1 MTFFTLVQPTVI
13 GPLKLPVHCLAS
25 PRASRPR
32 SSVDTGRGRARRW
45 ERHQK
50 GGARDLAPRSPRR
63 RQKTHPTSLPLLG
76 HPAALLGPLQVRVIW
91 RPAAQGGVRRPSPLP
106 SVTRAHR
113 RASRRTA
120 GARDLAPRRPR
131 RRQTTHP
138 ASLPLPGHPAALL
151 APTLAIRQPSRWTM
165 MCATLLESATRL
177 QGDFLHP
184 RTTHGY
190 RPAKAACPLLG
201 VATSFSA
208 PHQCGH
214 RAGSRKKMGTATRL
228 QGDFLNPR
236 TTHGYRPAKAARA
249 INARAPRCV
258 SQPTA
263 GERRM
268 ATSLPLQGTLQGT
281 PPRFLAHCRC
291 A

>member
-1 MTFFTLVQPTVI
+1 MSVVSDTW
-13 GPLKLPVHCLAS
+13 PLPFRYTA
-25 PRASRPR
+25 
-32 SSVDTGRGRARRW
+32 
-45 ERHQK
+45 
-50 GGARDLAPRSPRR
+50 
-63 RQKTHPTSLPLLG
+63 
-76 HPAALLGPLQVRVIW
+76 PAAISWP
-91 RPAAQGGVRRPSPLP
+91 
-106 SVTRAHR
+106 
-113 RASRRTA
+113 TA

-165 MCATLLESATRL
+165 LCATLLESATSL

-236 TTHGYRPAKAARA
+236 PTPRRASRAHSGDTTA
-249 INARAPRCV
+249 
-258 SQPTA
+258 
-263 GERRM
+263 E
-268 ATSLPLQGTLQGT
+268 PLDDVLRHLTRVRYT
-281 PPRFLAHCRC
+281 PSR
-291 A
+291 

>member
-1 MTFFTLVQPTVI
+1 MPE
-13 GPLKLPVHCLAS
+13 P
-25 PRASRPR
+25 
-32 SSVDTGRGRARRW
+32 SS
-45 ERHQK
+45 
-50 GGARDLAPRSPRR
+50 APR
-63 RQKTHPTSLPLLG
+63 HE
-76 HPAALLGPLQVRVIW
+76 LLGPQQVRVIW
-91 RPAAQGGVRRPSPLP
+91 RTAAHRAHRLAAVARAASAVPKASASDPAPRSPKATSDDSP
-106 SVTRAHR
+106 RFASVTRAPR
-113 RASRRTA
+113 RASRPTA

-151 APTLAIRQPSRWTM
+151 APTLAIRQPSRWAM
-165 MCATLLESATRL
+165 LRATLLESATSL

-190 RPAKAACPLLG
+190 RPAKAA
-201 VATSFSA
+201 
-208 PHQCGH
+208 
-214 RAGSRKKMGTATRL
+214 
-228 QGDFLNPR
+228 
-236 TTHGYRPAKAARA
+236 RA
-249 INARAPRCV
+249 ISARAPRCV

>member
-1 MTFFTLVQPTVI
+1 MI
-13 GPLKLPVHCLAS
+13 
-25 PRASRPR
+25 
-32 SSVDTGRGRARRW
+32 SSVRCSCACCSHRFA
-45 ERHQK
+45 
-50 GGARDLAPRSPRR
+50 
-63 RQKTHPTSLPLLG
+63 
-76 HPAALLGPLQVRVIW
+76 
-91 RPAAQGGVRRPSPLP
+91 
-106 SVTRAHR
+106 SVTRAPPAHCR
-113 RASRRTA
+113 CATVSQKDKRKLSVVSDTWPLPFPAAISWNTA

-190 RPAKAACPLLG
+190 RPAKAA
-201 VATSFSA
+201 
-208 PHQCGH
+208 
-214 RAGSRKKMGTATRL
+214 
-228 QGDFLNPR
+228 
-236 TTHGYRPAKAARA
+236 RA
-249 INARAPRCV
+249 ISARAPRCV

-268 ATSLPLQGTLQGT
+268 ATSLPLQGTLQAT